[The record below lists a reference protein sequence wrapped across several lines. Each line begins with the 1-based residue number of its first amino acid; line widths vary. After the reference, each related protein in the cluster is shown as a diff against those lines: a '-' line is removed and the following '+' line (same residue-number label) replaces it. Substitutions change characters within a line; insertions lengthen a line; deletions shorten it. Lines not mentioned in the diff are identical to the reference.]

1 MYKRQDNAQAFRRDY
16 RAAVHP
22 LYNPWLH
29 AGFVLAYGLLW
40 IGWLWHTLEAVAPWQ
55 WLLVPATL
63 VFFSW
68 GEYQVHRR
76 LGHNRTRLGRLFYK
90 RHTGDHHSF
99 FVEALMPYETARD
112 WRVILF
118 PAWLIVLFLSLIH
131 I

>member
-1 MYKRQDNAQAFRRDY
+1 MTYNNDNAQAFRSDY
-16 RAAVHP
+16 RAAIHR

-29 AGFVLAYGLLW
+29 AAFVLAYGLLC
-40 IGWLWHTLEAVAPWQ
+40 IGLLWSTLEAVAPWQ

-68 GEYQVHRR
+68 GEYQVHKR
-76 LGHNRTRLGRLFYK
+76 LGHNKTRFGKLFYK

-99 FVEALMPYETARD
+99 FVETLMPYETARD

-118 PAWLIVLFLSLIH
+118 PA
-131 I
+131 